1 MPKPAPDTSTPFFIG
16 LTGGIATGK
25 STVSRYLAQTYRFPV
40 LDADQYAREALEPGA
55 PAFEKT
61 LARYGAA
68 IQTPEGSLDR
78 KQLGEIIF
86 RDPEEKRW
94 LESQIHPWV
103 KRRFQEAMGQCSAPA
118 GVLDIPLLFEAGLT
132 ALAGE
137 IWVVACS
144 EDLQIRRL
152 QKRNG
157 LTASQARA
165 RIASQWPLAT
175 KIAQADVVLD
185 NSLDL
190 PHLYR
195 QIDQALERR
204 GLRWP

>member
-1 MPKPAPDTSTPFFIG
+1 MPKPAPAPFFIG

-25 STVSRYLAQTYRFPV
+25 STVSRYLAQTYRLPV
-40 LDADQYAREALEPGA
+40 FDADQYAKEALALGT
-55 PAFEKT
+55 PALENV
-61 LARYGAA
+61 LARYGAGLK
-68 IQTPEGSLDR
+68 TPEGSLDR

-86 RDPEEKRW
+86 NDPQEKSW

-103 KRRFQEAMGQCSAPA
+103 KTRFLDAMNRCSAPA
-118 GVLDIPLLFEAGLT
+118 AVLDIPLLFEVGLT
-132 ALAGE
+132 DLAAE

-144 EDLQIRRL
+144 ADLQIRRL
-152 QKRNG
+152 QERNG
-157 LTASQARA
+157 LTSSQAQA
-165 RIASQWPLAT
+165 RIASQWPLGE
-175 KIAQADVVLD
+175 KIAQGDLVLD

-204 GLRWP
+204 GLRSP